1 MFFLRYNLHRWV
13 VNLTQLCIVLVSSF
27 CLSCSQEAAN
37 TSPIIDR
44 LIVPSEVLVG
54 VKTEFHVIARD
65 SDGDS
70 LSYTWSISQGQT
82 VESSSRTATW
92 VAPDQP
98 GAFIVSVFVSD
109 GISEPTTRSKQI
121 LVKTPNKPP
130 EINELRI
137 PKKVSAGEISQLSLL
152 AVDPNQDPLIFTW
165 KIDDVVLEEGPKT
178 EIEWQVPTQEG
189 EVTIQVIVSD
199 GIAPA
204 VKRSNVVIVTRSLLI
219 VPGLRA
225 GGITLGDSFKTIKD
239 IYGEPNIFEKVDDLF
254 FFAFW
259 QPDQGISG
267 FIDEQTE
274 TVTAT
279 FVQSPN
285 QAKTAAGNGVNSTLD
300 SVEQEFGLVEDI
312 RNNLEHWYWTK
323 GIEFDV
329 RDQLVDQIFIFR
341 PLLDFERLQPM
352 GAPALAKE
360 MIGYPPTYYKQLHHS
375 YTP

>member
-1 MFFLRYNLHRWV
+1 MVFLRYNLHRWV
-13 VNLTQLCIVLVSSF
+13 VNLTQICIVLVSSF
-27 CLSCSQEAAN
+27 CLSCSQEATN

-98 GAFIVSVFVSD
+98 GAFTVSVFVND

-121 LVKTPNKPP
+121 LVKAPNKPP
-130 EINELRI
+130 EITELRI
-137 PKKVSAGEISQLSLL
+137 PKKVSAGEISLLSLL

-204 VKRSNVVIVTRSLLI
+204 VKRSNVVIVTRSSLI

-285 QAKTAAGNGVNSTLD
+285 QAKTAASNGVNSTLD
-300 SVEQEFGLVEDI
+300 SVEKEFGLVEDV

-329 RDQLVDQIFIFR
+329 RDQLVDQVFIFR

-360 MIGYPPTYYKQLHHS
+360 MIRYPPTYYKQLHHR

>member
-1 MFFLRYNLHRWV
+1 MVFLRYNLHRWV
-13 VNLTQLCIVLVSSF
+13 VNLAQICIVLVSSF
-27 CLSCSQEAAN
+27 CLSCSQEATN

-98 GAFIVSVFVSD
+98 GAFTVSVFVSD

-121 LVKTPNKPP
+121 LVKAPNKPP
-130 EINELRI
+130 EITELRI

-204 VKRSNVVIVTRSLLI
+204 VKRSNVVIVTRSSLI

-259 QPDQGISG
+259 QPDRGISG
-267 FIDEQTE
+267 FVDEQTE

-300 SVEQEFGLVEDI
+300 SVEKEFGLVEDI

-360 MIGYPPTYYKQLHHS
+360 MIRYPPTYYKQLHHR

>member
-1 MFFLRYNLHRWV
+1 MVFLRYNLHRWV

-92 VAPDQP
+92 VAPDQS

-121 LVKTPNKPP
+121 LVKAPNKPP
-130 EINELRI
+130 EITELRI

-152 AVDPNQDPLIFTW
+152 AVDPNEDSLIFTW

-300 SVEQEFGLVEDI
+300 SVEQEFGLVEDV

-352 GAPALAKE
+352 GAPVLAKE

>member
-1 MFFLRYNLHRWV
+1 MFFLRHNLHRWV
-13 VNLTQLCIVLVSSF
+13 VDLTQICVVLGSSF
-27 CLSCSQEAAN
+27 FLSCSQETVN

-98 GAFIVSVFVSD
+98 DAFTVSVFVSD

-199 GIAPA
+199 GISPA

-285 QAKTAAGNGVNSTLD
+285 QAKTVAGNGVNSTLD

>member
-1 MFFLRYNLHRWV
+1 MVFLRYNLHRWV

-27 CLSCSQEAAN
+27 CLSCSQEATN

-54 VKTEFHVIARD
+54 VQTEFHVIARD

-70 LSYTWSISQGQT
+70 LSYTWSINQGQT

-121 LVKTPNKPP
+121 LVKAPNKPP
-130 EINELRI
+130 EITELRI

-300 SVEQEFGLVEDI
+300 SVEQEFGLVEDV

>member
-27 CLSCSQEAAN
+27 CLSCSQEATN

-54 VKTEFHVIARD
+54 VQTEFHVIARD

-98 GAFIVSVFVSD
+98 GAFTVSVFVSD

-121 LVKTPNKPP
+121 LVKALNKPP
-130 EINELRI
+130 EITELRI

-152 AVDPNQDPLIFTW
+152 AVDPNQDPLVFTW

-267 FIDEQTE
+267 FIDQQTE

-300 SVEQEFGLVEDI
+300 SVEQEFGLVEDV

>member
-1 MFFLRYNLHRWV
+1 MVFLRYNLHRWV

-27 CLSCSQEAAN
+27 CLSCSQEATN

-92 VAPDQP
+92 VAPDQS

-121 LVKTPNKPP
+121 LVKAPNKPP
-130 EINELRI
+130 EITELRI

-152 AVDPNQDPLIFTW
+152 AVDPNQDPLVFTW

-300 SVEQEFGLVEDI
+300 SVEQEFGLVEDV

>member
-1 MFFLRYNLHRWV
+1 MVFLRYNLHRWV

-27 CLSCSQEAAN
+27 CLSCSQEATN

-54 VKTEFHVIARD
+54 VQTEFHVIARD

-70 LSYTWSISQGQT
+70 LSYTWSINQGQT

-121 LVKTPNKPP
+121 LVKAPNKPP
-130 EINELRI
+130 EITELRI

-152 AVDPNQDPLIFTW
+152 AVDPNQDPLVFTW

-267 FIDEQTE
+267 FIDQQTE

-300 SVEQEFGLVEDI
+300 SVEQEFGLVEDV

-360 MIGYPPTYYKQLHHS
+360 MIGYLPTYYKQLHHS

>member
-1 MFFLRYNLHRWV
+1 MVFLRYNLHRWV
-13 VNLTQLCIVLVSSF
+13 VNLTQICIVLVSSF
-27 CLSCSQEAAN
+27 CLSCSQEATN

-98 GAFIVSVFVSD
+98 GAFTVSVFVSD

-121 LVKTPNKPP
+121 LVKAPNKPP
-130 EINELRI
+130 EITELRI

-259 QPDQGISG
+259 QPDRGISG
-267 FIDEQTE
+267 FVDEQTE

-300 SVEQEFGLVEDI
+300 SVEKEFGLVEDV

-329 RDQLVDQIFIFR
+329 RDQLVDQVFIFR

-360 MIGYPPTYYKQLHHS
+360 MIRYPPTYYKQLHHR

>member
-1 MFFLRYNLHRWV
+1 MVFLRYNLHRWV
-13 VNLTQLCIVLVSSF
+13 VNLTQICIVLVSSF
-27 CLSCSQEAAN
+27 CLSCSQEATN

-44 LIVPSEVLVG
+44 LIVPSEVLVD

-98 GAFIVSVFVSD
+98 GAFTVSVFVSD

-121 LVKTPNKPP
+121 LVKAPNKPP
-130 EINELRI
+130 EITELRI

-300 SVEQEFGLVEDI
+300 SVEKEFGLVEDV

-360 MIGYPPTYYKQLHHS
+360 MIRYSPTYYKQLHHR

>member
-1 MFFLRYNLHRWV
+1 MVFLRYNLHRWV
-13 VNLTQLCIVLVSSF
+13 VNLTQICIVLVSSF
-27 CLSCSQEAAN
+27 CLSCSQEATN

-121 LVKTPNKPP
+121 LVKAPNKPP
-130 EINELRI
+130 EITELRI

-152 AVDPNQDPLIFTW
+152 AVDPNQDPLVFTW

-225 GGITLGDSFKTIKD
+225 GGITLGDSFKTVKD

-300 SVEQEFGLVEDI
+300 SVEQEFGLVEDV

-329 RDQLVDQIFIFR
+329 RDQLVDQVFIFR

-360 MIGYPPTYYKQLHHS
+360 MIGYPPTYYKQLHHR

>member
-1 MFFLRYNLHRWV
+1 MVFLRYNLHRWV
-13 VNLTQLCIVLVSSF
+13 VNLTQICIVLVSSF
-27 CLSCSQEAAN
+27 CLSCSQEATN

-54 VKTEFHVIARD
+54 VKTEFHIIARD

-98 GAFIVSVFVSD
+98 GAFTVSVFVSD

-121 LVKTPNKPP
+121 LVKALNKPP
-130 EINELRI
+130 EITELRI

-152 AVDPNQDPLIFTW
+152 AVDPNQDPLVFTW

-199 GIAPA
+199 GITPA

-300 SVEQEFGLVEDI
+300 SVEQEFGLVEDV

>member
-1 MFFLRYNLHRWV
+1 MIFLRYNLHRWV
-13 VNLTQLCIVLVSSF
+13 VNLTQICIVLVSSF
-27 CLSCSQEAAN
+27 CLSCSQEATN

-98 GAFIVSVFVSD
+98 GAFTVSVFVSD

-121 LVKTPNKPP
+121 LVKAPNKPP
-130 EINELRI
+130 EITELRI

-300 SVEQEFGLVEDI
+300 SVEKEFGLVEDV

-360 MIGYPPTYYKQLHHS
+360 MIRYSPTYYKQLHHR

>member
-27 CLSCSQEAAN
+27 CLSCSQEATN

-121 LVKTPNKPP
+121 LVKAPNKPP
-130 EINELRI
+130 EITELRI

-152 AVDPNQDPLIFTW
+152 AVDPNQDPLVFTW

-300 SVEQEFGLVEDI
+300 SVEQEFGLVEDV

>member
-1 MFFLRYNLHRWV
+1 MIFLRYNLHRWV
-13 VNLTQLCIVLVSSF
+13 VNLTQICIVLVSSF
-27 CLSCSQEAAN
+27 CLSCSQEATN

-44 LIVPSEVLVG
+44 LIVPSEVLVD

-92 VAPDQP
+92 VALDQP
-98 GAFIVSVFVSD
+98 GAFTVSVFVSD

-121 LVKTPNKPP
+121 LVKAPNKPP
-130 EINELRI
+130 EITELRI

-300 SVEQEFGLVEDI
+300 SVEKEFGLVEDV

-329 RDQLVDQIFIFR
+329 RDQLVDQVFIFR

-360 MIGYPPTYYKQLHHS
+360 MIRYSPTYYKQLHHR

>member
-27 CLSCSQEAAN
+27 CLSCSQEATN

-121 LVKTPNKPP
+121 LVKAPNKPP
-130 EINELRI
+130 EITELRI

-225 GGITLGDSFKTIKD
+225 GGITLGDSLKTIKD

-300 SVEQEFGLVEDI
+300 SVEQEFGLVEDV

>member
-1 MFFLRYNLHRWV
+1 MVFLRYNLHRWV
-13 VNLTQLCIVLVSSF
+13 VNLTQICIVLVSSF
-27 CLSCSQEAAN
+27 YLSCSQEATN

-98 GAFIVSVFVSD
+98 GAFTVSVFVSD

-121 LVKTPNKPP
+121 LVKALNKPP
-130 EINELRI
+130 EITELRI

-152 AVDPNQDPLIFTW
+152 AVDPNQDPLVFTG

-267 FIDEQTE
+267 FIDQQTE

-300 SVEQEFGLVEDI
+300 SVEQEFGLVEDV

-360 MIGYPPTYYKQLHHS
+360 MIGYPPKYYKQLHHS

>member
-27 CLSCSQEAAN
+27 CLSCSQEATN

-92 VAPDQP
+92 VAPDQS

-121 LVKTPNKPP
+121 LVKAPNKPP
-130 EINELRI
+130 EITELRI

-152 AVDPNQDPLIFTW
+152 AVDPNQDRLIFTW

-300 SVEQEFGLVEDI
+300 SVEQEFGLVEDV

>member
-1 MFFLRYNLHRWV
+1 M
-13 VNLTQLCIVLVSSF
+13 
-27 CLSCSQEAAN
+27 
-37 TSPIIDR
+37 
-44 LIVPSEVLVG
+44 
-54 VKTEFHVIARD
+54 
-65 SDGDS
+65 
-70 LSYTWSISQGQT
+70 
-82 VESSSRTATW
+82 
-92 VAPDQP
+92 
-98 GAFIVSVFVSD
+98 
-109 GISEPTTRSKQI
+109 
-121 LVKTPNKPP
+121 
-130 EINELRI
+130 RI

-267 FIDEQTE
+267 FIDQQTE

-300 SVEQEFGLVEDI
+300 SVEQEFGLVEDV

-360 MIGYPPTYYKQLHHS
+360 MIGYPPTYYKQLHYS

>member
-27 CLSCSQEAAN
+27 CLSCSQEATN

-121 LVKTPNKPP
+121 LVKAPNKPP
-130 EINELRI
+130 EITELRI

-300 SVEQEFGLVEDI
+300 SVEQEFGLVEDV

>member
-1 MFFLRYNLHRWV
+1 MVFLRYNLHRWV
-13 VNLTQLCIVLVSSF
+13 VNLTQICIVLVSSF
-27 CLSCSQEAAN
+27 CLSCSQEATN

-98 GAFIVSVFVSD
+98 DAFTVSVFVSD

-121 LVKTPNKPP
+121 LVKALNKPP
-130 EINELRI
+130 EITELRI

-152 AVDPNQDPLIFTW
+152 AVDPNQDPLVFTW

-300 SVEQEFGLVEDI
+300 SVEQEFGLVEDV

>member
-1 MFFLRYNLHRWV
+1 MVFLRYNLHRWV
-13 VNLTQLCIVLVSSF
+13 VNLTQICIVLVSSF
-27 CLSCSQEAAN
+27 CLSCSQEATN

-98 GAFIVSVFVSD
+98 GAFTVSVFVSD

-121 LVKTPNKPP
+121 LVKAPNKPP
-130 EINELRI
+130 EITELRI

-152 AVDPNQDPLIFTW
+152 AVDPNQDRLIFTW

-300 SVEQEFGLVEDI
+300 SVEQEFGLVEDV

>member
-13 VNLTQLCIVLVSSF
+13 VNLTQICIVLVSSF
-27 CLSCSQEAAN
+27 CLSCSQEATN

-121 LVKTPNKPP
+121 LVKAPNKPP
-130 EINELRI
+130 EITELRI

-152 AVDPNQDPLIFTW
+152 AVDPNQDPLVFTW

-267 FIDEQTE
+267 FIDQQTE

-300 SVEQEFGLVEDI
+300 SVEQEFGLVEDV

-360 MIGYPPTYYKQLHHS
+360 MIRYPPTYYKQLHHR

>member
-13 VNLTQLCIVLVSSF
+13 VNLTQICIVLVSSF
-27 CLSCSQEAAN
+27 CLSCSQEATN

-98 GAFIVSVFVSD
+98 GAFTVSVFVSD

-121 LVKTPNKPP
+121 LVKAPNKPP
-130 EINELRI
+130 EITELRI

-152 AVDPNQDPLIFTW
+152 AVDPNQDPLVFTW

-267 FIDEQTE
+267 FIDQQTE

-300 SVEQEFGLVEDI
+300 SVEQEFGLVEDV

-360 MIGYPPTYYKQLHHS
+360 MIRYPPTYYKQLHHR

>member
-13 VNLTQLCIVLVSSF
+13 VNLTQICIVLVSSF
-27 CLSCSQEAAN
+27 CLSCSQEATN

-98 GAFIVSVFVSD
+98 SAFTVSVFVSD

-121 LVKTPNKPP
+121 LVKALNKPP
-130 EINELRI
+130 EITELRI

-267 FIDEQTE
+267 FIDQQTE

-300 SVEQEFGLVEDI
+300 SVEQEFGLVEDV

>member
-1 MFFLRYNLHRWV
+1 MVFLRYNLHRWV
-13 VNLTQLCIVLVSSF
+13 VNLTQICIVLVSSF
-27 CLSCSQEAAN
+27 CLSCSQEATN

-98 GAFIVSVFVSD
+98 GAFTVSVFVSD

-121 LVKTPNKPP
+121 LVKAPNKPP
-130 EINELRI
+130 EITELRI

-152 AVDPNQDPLIFTW
+152 AVDPNQDPLVFTW

-300 SVEQEFGLVEDI
+300 SVEQEFGLVEDV

>member
-27 CLSCSQEAAN
+27 CLSCSQEATN

-54 VKTEFHVIARD
+54 VQTEFHVIARD

-70 LSYTWSISQGQT
+70 LSYTWSINQGQT

-121 LVKTPNKPP
+121 LVKAPNKPP
-130 EINELRI
+130 EITELRI

-152 AVDPNQDPLIFTW
+152 AVDPNQDPLVFTW

-300 SVEQEFGLVEDI
+300 SVEQEFGLVEDV

>member
-13 VNLTQLCIVLVSSF
+13 VNLTQICIVLVSSF
-27 CLSCSQEAAN
+27 CLSCSQEATN

-44 LIVPSEVLVG
+44 LIVPSEVFVG

-121 LVKTPNKPP
+121 LVKAPNKPP
-130 EINELRI
+130 DITELRI

-300 SVEQEFGLVEDI
+300 SVEQEFGLVEDV

>member
-27 CLSCSQEAAN
+27 CLSCSQEATN

-70 LSYTWSISQGQT
+70 LSYIWSINQGQT

-98 GAFIVSVFVSD
+98 DAFTVSVFVSD

-121 LVKTPNKPP
+121 LVKALNKPP
-130 EINELRI
+130 EITELRI

-300 SVEQEFGLVEDI
+300 SVEQEFGLVEDV

>member
-27 CLSCSQEAAN
+27 CLSCSQEATN

-70 LSYTWSISQGQT
+70 LSYIWSINQGQT

-121 LVKTPNKPP
+121 LVKAPNKPP
-130 EINELRI
+130 EITELRI

-300 SVEQEFGLVEDI
+300 SVEQEFGLVEDV

>member
-27 CLSCSQEAAN
+27 CLSCSQEATN

-121 LVKTPNKPP
+121 LVKAPNKPP
-130 EINELRI
+130 EITELRI

-267 FIDEQTE
+267 FIDQQTE

-300 SVEQEFGLVEDI
+300 SVEQEFGLVEDV

-329 RDQLVDQIFIFR
+329 RDQLEDQIFIFR

>member
-13 VNLTQLCIVLVSSF
+13 VNLTQICIVLVSSF
-27 CLSCSQEAAN
+27 CLSCSQEATN

-70 LSYTWSISQGQT
+70 LSYTWSINQGQT

-98 GAFIVSVFVSD
+98 GAFIVSVFISD

-121 LVKTPNKPP
+121 LVKAPNKPP
-130 EINELRI
+130 EITELRI

-300 SVEQEFGLVEDI
+300 SVEQEFGLVEDV

>member
-1 MFFLRYNLHRWV
+1 MVFLRYNLHRWV
-13 VNLTQLCIVLVSSF
+13 VNLTQICIVLVSSF
-27 CLSCSQEAAN
+27 CLSCSQEATN

-98 GAFIVSVFVSD
+98 GAFTVSVFVND

-121 LVKTPNKPP
+121 LVKAPNKPP
-130 EINELRI
+130 EITELRI

-300 SVEQEFGLVEDI
+300 SVEKEFGLVEDV

-329 RDQLVDQIFIFR
+329 RDQLVDQVFIFR

-360 MIGYPPTYYKQLHHS
+360 MIRYSPTYYKQLHHR

>member
-1 MFFLRYNLHRWV
+1 MVFLRYNLHRWV

-27 CLSCSQEAAN
+27 CLSCSQEATN

-70 LSYTWSISQGQT
+70 LSYTWSINQGQT

-98 GAFIVSVFVSD
+98 GAFTVSVFVND

-121 LVKTPNKPP
+121 LVKAPNKPP
-130 EINELRI
+130 EITELRI

-152 AVDPNQDPLIFTW
+152 AVDPNQDPLVFTW

-300 SVEQEFGLVEDI
+300 SVEQEFGLVEDV

-360 MIGYPPTYYKQLHHS
+360 MIRYPPTYYKQLHHR

>member
-1 MFFLRYNLHRWV
+1 MVFLRYNLHRWV
-13 VNLTQLCIVLVSSF
+13 VNLTQLCIALVSSF
-27 CLSCSQEAAN
+27 CLSCSQEATN

-98 GAFIVSVFVSD
+98 DAFTVSVFVSD

-121 LVKTPNKPP
+121 LVKAPNKPP
-130 EINELRI
+130 EITELRI

-300 SVEQEFGLVEDI
+300 SVEQEFGLVEDV
-312 RNNLEHWYWTK
+312 RNDLEHWYWTK

>member
-1 MFFLRYNLHRWV
+1 MVFLRYNLHRWV
-13 VNLTQLCIVLVSSF
+13 VNLTQICIVLVSSF
-27 CLSCSQEAAN
+27 CLSCSQEATN

-98 GAFIVSVFVSD
+98 GAFTVSVFVND

-121 LVKTPNKPP
+121 LVKAPNKPP
-130 EINELRI
+130 EITELRI

-300 SVEQEFGLVEDI
+300 SVEKEFGLVEDI

-329 RDQLVDQIFIFR
+329 RDQLVDQVFIFR

-360 MIGYPPTYYKQLHHS
+360 MIRYPPTYYKQLHHR